1 MLQIAI
7 VIVALAV
14 ASVDLST
21 AEDVADLS
29 DSNLDVPAAAMKLN
43 KNLRRALLKAL
54 TDLEAE
60 SVEQRKNNDE
70 SLIAQAYT
78 ANQFQDVSK
87 KDLSNKIGG
96 ISQKSSFSFDG
107 FPGDDEIIP
116 SEDKL
121 QNSSFVQTDKYVI
134 MSSSPSM
141 TIEKATKN
149 DARSFHVQNVIMSD
163 KNNQGPKIEQLMET
177 KKPNGDSYVS
187 YVNKIDSITLKPLT
201 QLTEGLTGAS
211 SNGIT
216 LENSLPLPKPT
227 VSSPTDSPKINDTL
241 TNGNKIIEK
250 SEEVKIFQA
259 PLVAAFTVQQD
270 ESGAPKSVVPI
281 FKPTGDGQAL
291 TLQEQ
296 LEFKQRL
303 LEKQLEELQQ
313 QQLQQTQF
321 LIRQRHLYEQQIRQK
336 QQQQYYIQ
344 EHARF
349 KQIEEQNKLK
359 LLEEQR
365 LKQFEEQRLKQFEE
379 QRLKQFDD
387 PRIFRFQ
394 QQSIPLQQQQQQQVV
409 PLQQQKYRF
418 FEQATNLL
426 NIPTPAE
433 SNVRLQPSVSQEA
446 FNSVGNF
453 GFNEKQPS
461 LPGRNTFTF
470 GVPQRNPINFVYNPY
485 TQNQYRQTR
494 PQQTPAKQIQHL
506 LYQSGIAGELG
517 NAEGSGGQEDLNIVS
532 KVLALNVGAIPNKNL
547 HFTTN
552 NRINNGFVAKV
563 PANA

>member
-7 VIVALAV
+7 VIVGLAV
-14 ASVDLST
+14 VSVDHRST

-29 DSNLDVPAAAMKLN
+29 ESNLDVPAAAMKLD

-70 SLIAQAYT
+70 PIAQAYT
-78 ANQFQDVSK
+78 SNQFQDISK
-87 KDLSNKIGG
+87 KDLNKKIG
-96 ISQKSSFSFDG
+96 IVQKSSFSFDG
-107 FPGDDEIIP
+107 FPGDEEIP

-141 TIEKATKN
+141 TIEKATRN
-149 DARSFHVQNVIMSD
+149 DARSFHVQNIIMSD
-163 KNNQGPKIEQLMET
+163 KNQALKVGPKMEQLET
-177 KKPNGDSYVS
+177 KKSNGESYVS
-187 YVNKIDSITLKPLT
+187 YVNKVDSITLKPLT
-201 QLTEGLTGAS
+201 ELTEGLTGVA
-211 SNGIT
+211 SNGIA
-216 LENSLPLPKPT
+216 LANSLPLPKPT
-227 VSSPTDSPKINDTL
+227 ASSPTDSPKINDTL
-241 TNGNKIIEK
+241 MNGSKVIEK

-321 LIRQRHLYEQQIRQK
+321 LIRQRHLYEQQLRQK
-336 QQQQYYIQ
+336 QQQQYYLQ
-344 EHARF
+344 EQARI
-349 KQIEEQNKLK
+349 KQIEEQAKLK
-359 LLEEQR
+359 QLEEQR
-365 LKQFEEQRLKQFEE
+365 LKQFEEQRLKQFE
-379 QRLKQFDD
+379 D
-387 PRIFRFQ
+387 PRILRFQ
-394 QQSIPLQQQQQQQVV
+394 QQPVLLQQQPV

-433 SNVRLQPSVSQEA
+433 SNVRLQPTSTRFNRQEA

-453 GFNEKQPS
+453 GFNEKP
-461 LPGRNTFTF
+461 LATRNTFTF

-485 TQNQYRQTR
+485 THNQYRQTR

-552 NRINNGFVAKV
+552 NRVNNGFVAKV